1 MHININT
8 TRAGITEAMQ
18 QFAATGLKIH
28 ISELDIS
35 INPKNDFAITY
46 TEAAK

>member
-1 MHININT
+1 
-8 TRAGITEAMQ
+8 MQ